1 MFKDMYL
8 KNIILSILLMFSA
21 GMAILSFYSW
31 NSAKAS
37 EEGMAESV
45 PIIRLTSQ
53 SYLRCLWHA
62 VTQQAGTSW
71 RLYRKRRRPKR

>member
-37 EEGMAESV
+37 EEGMADLYQLSV
-45 PIIRLTSQ
+45 LQVNPISD
-53 SYLRCLWHA
+53 
-62 VTQQAGTSW
+62 V
-71 RLYRKRRRPKR
+71 